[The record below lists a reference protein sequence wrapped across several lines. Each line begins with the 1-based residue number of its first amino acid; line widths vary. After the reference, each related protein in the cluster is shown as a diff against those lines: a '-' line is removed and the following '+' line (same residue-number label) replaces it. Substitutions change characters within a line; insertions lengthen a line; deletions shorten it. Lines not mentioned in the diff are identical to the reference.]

1 MSLLLA
7 MTGWHVEDW
16 RARFQALL
24 PEMPIVVPGEPFD
37 RRAVH
42 YVASWKHPAGSLT
55 GLPNLAAIFSLGAG
69 VDFLFADDKLPEVP
83 IARVVD
89 PDLTTRMSEYVVLHC
104 LMYLRQQHRYM
115 RQQQAKLWEDDRNQP
130 AARSVRVGIMGLGEL
145 GLDAAAKLK
154 LIGFDVAG
162 WSRSPKSA
170 EGLQTF
176 SGEDGLKAF
185 LPAAL
190 AHLLFGFWPAYA
202 AVAGAM
208 VGHAFPLPHP
218 SRGGKSIMCFVGG
231 AFALSPLA
239 ALGFAIAAD
248 FAQGAGAAVHRFQAG
263 GLQDAHRPP
272 QLLGGFVHLHSAG
285 KLRDRG
291 EEVGIVRR
299 YADCDLIG
307 RERCGKVAGAFQLG
321 RLGQR
326 IGDKRGFGRRDH
338 RPIL

>member
-24 PEMPIVVPGEPFD
+24 PEMPIVVLGEPFD

-185 LPAAL
+185 LARTDILVSLVPLTPQTRGILNAELFAGL
-190 AHLLFGFWPAYA
+190 ARDGRL
-202 AVAGAM
+202 
-208 VGHAFPLPHP
+208 
-218 SRGGKSIMCFVGG
+218 GGPFLINPG
-231 AFALSPLA
+231 
-239 ALGFAIAAD
+239 
-248 FAQGAGAAVHRFQAG
+248 RG
-263 GLQDAHRPP
+263 GLQVADDIVAALDAGTLKGATLDVFETEPLPVESPLWSHPGVTITPHNAAMSEPEAIASLVAAQIRRLEAGEP
-272 QLLGGFVHLHSAG
+272 LLHAVDPA
-285 KLRDRG
+285 RG
-291 EEVGIVRR
+291 
-299 YADCDLIG
+299 Y
-307 RERCGKVAGAFQLG
+307 
-321 RLGQR
+321 
-326 IGDKRGFGRRDH
+326 
-338 RPIL
+338 

>member
-24 PEMPIVVPGEPFD
+24 PEMPIVVLGEPFD

-115 RQQQAKLWEDDRNQP
+115 RQQQAKLWEDDRNQS

-185 LPAAL
+185 LARTDILVSLVPLTPQTRGILNAELFAGL
-190 AHLLFGFWPAYA
+190 ARDGRL
-202 AVAGAM
+202 
-208 VGHAFPLPHP
+208 
-218 SRGGKSIMCFVGG
+218 GGPFLINPG
-231 AFALSPLA
+231 
-239 ALGFAIAAD
+239 
-248 FAQGAGAAVHRFQAG
+248 RG
-263 GLQDAHRPP
+263 GLQVADDIVAALDAGTLKGATLDVFETEPLPVESPLWSHPGVTITPHNAAMSEPEAIASLVAAQIRRLEAGEP
-272 QLLGGFVHLHSAG
+272 LLHAVDPA
-285 KLRDRG
+285 RG
-291 EEVGIVRR
+291 
-299 YADCDLIG
+299 Y
-307 RERCGKVAGAFQLG
+307 
-321 RLGQR
+321 
-326 IGDKRGFGRRDH
+326 
-338 RPIL
+338 

>member
-145 GLDAAAKLK
+145 GLDAVAKLK
-154 LIGFDVAG
+154 IIGFDVAG
-162 WSRSPKSA
+162 WSRSPKSV

-176 SGEDGLKAF
+176 SGEDGMKDF
-185 LPAAL
+185 LARTDILVSLVPLTPETRGILNAGLFAGL
-190 AHLLFGFWPAYA
+190 AQDGRL
-202 AVAGAM
+202 
-208 VGHAFPLPHP
+208 
-218 SRGGKSIMCFVGG
+218 GGPFLINPG
-231 AFALSPLA
+231 
-239 ALGFAIAAD
+239 
-248 FAQGAGAAVHRFQAG
+248 RG
-263 GLQDAHRPP
+263 GLQVADDIIAALDAGTLKGATLDVFETEPLPVESPLWSHPGVTVTPHNAAMSEPEAIATLVAAQIRRLEAGEP
-272 QLLGGFVHLHSAG
+272 LLHAVDPA
-285 KLRDRG
+285 RG
-291 EEVGIVRR
+291 
-299 YADCDLIG
+299 Y
-307 RERCGKVAGAFQLG
+307 
-321 RLGQR
+321 
-326 IGDKRGFGRRDH
+326 
-338 RPIL
+338 